1 MSTSSSL
8 RQQFGAFCTNV
19 PLGVRTLLEAPGLTT
34 TLTAPKTA
42 LCVCPPLD
50 KGSSTTTLS
59 MLFNYL
65 GQPPYIGRGVEQAC
79 RAPLNKALCSALR
92 ISARTL
98 ADVPARS
105 FTSCDSTFPLFDSW
119 SFMFPPPNLSFA
131 ADLSRQFT
139 TADMQ
144 PSQAKQ
150 SMFKHFQVVGLF
162 AMLFYR
168 LPSQR
173 GNCVN

>member
-79 RAPLNKALCSALR
+79 RAPLNKALCSVLR
-92 ISARTL
+92 ISTRTL
-98 ADVPARS
+98 VDVPAPE
-105 FTSCDSTFPLFDSW
+105 TVAQAFPLSI
-119 SFMFPPPNLSFA
+119 
-131 ADLSRQFT
+131 
-139 TADMQ
+139 
-144 PSQAKQ
+144 
-150 SMFKHFQVVGLF
+150 
-162 AMLFYR
+162 
-168 LPSQR
+168 
-173 GNCVN
+173 